1 MSVNAKHI
9 ATFLLGAAAGFALCK
24 YMNMSDEEKE
34 QFMNNLKNKANNVK
48 DEAEGAVHKAKEY
61 FEELKDKG
69 ADALKEHL
77 SDAEKMIEDLFGKG
91 EKAV

>member
-9 ATFLLGAAAGFALCK
+9 ATFLLGAAAGFALYK
-24 YMNMSDEEKE
+24 YMNMTDEEKE
-34 QFMNNLKNKANNVK
+34 KFMGDLKTKANNVK
-48 DEAEGAVHKAKEY
+48 EEAEGAVHKAKEY

-69 ADALKEHL
+69 AEALKEHMG
-77 SDAEKMIEDLFGKG
+77 DAEQMIKDLFGKG

>member
-77 SDAEKMIEDLFGKG
+77 SDAEKMIKDLFGKG